1 MKFND
6 NITLDIANAVRD
18 VLDGKVNI
26 KEEMDPTDHVKK
38 SDEGKFCVYNAANKK
53 VKEFDTKDEADKYAV
68 DNHDKLM
75 AAKNEVAE
83 PEPKGEKD
91 FKDKHVKKVSGMKN
105 DGTNIKETK
114 ADIEAEYAD
123 ELSKINEAQSAAQK
137 AAFKKMLD
145 AKDKAEDKDSKK
157 EAKEEE
163 TPTGPTDEETE
174 KQKKYQAFFNKALK
188 KFGVKSP
195 AELEGD
201 KKKEFFDYI
210 DANYEAEDEVEE
222 GQVDEILGT
231 IKKVAQKVKDKVVGK
246 KPEPKSTKSKNP
258 FDSPDYIK
266 GQIKI
271 AKGKL
276 RDAQTMLQKATADKD
291 EDRMDHWSEVELNKI
306 ASIKKLEAKLK
317 DLK

>member
-6 NITLDIANAVRD
+6 SITLDIANAVSD
-18 VLDGKVNI
+18 VLNGKVTPVEI
-26 KEEMDPTDHVKK
+26 QEVTKEEMDPTDHVKK
-38 SDEGKFCVYNAANKK
+38 SDEGKFCVYNPAGKK
-53 VKEFDTKDEADKYAV
+53 VAEFDTKDEADKYAK
-68 DNHDKLM
+68 DNHDKIM
-75 AAKNEVAE
+75 ANEVAE

-91 FKDKHVKKVSGMKN
+91 FKAKHVIKKSGMKD
-105 DGTNIKETK
+105 DGTNMKESK

-174 KQKKYQAFFNKALK
+174 KQKKYQAFFTKALK

-195 AELEGD
+195 SELEGD

-210 DANYEAEDEVEE
+210 DKNYEAEDES
-222 GQVDEILGT
+222 D
-231 IKKVAQKVKDKVVGK
+231 
-246 KPEPKSTKSKNP
+246 
-258 FDSPDYIK
+258 
-266 GQIKI
+266 
-271 AKGKL
+271 
-276 RDAQTMLQKATADKD
+276 
-291 EDRMDHWSEVELNKI
+291 
-306 ASIKKLEAKLK
+306 
-317 DLK
+317 

>member
-6 NITLDIANAVRD
+6 DITLDIAKAVSD
-18 VLDGKVNI
+18 VLEGKVNI
-26 KEEMDPTDHVKK
+26 KEEMDPTDHVMK
-38 SDEGKFCVYNAANKK
+38 SDEGKYCVYNPAGKK
-53 VKEFDTKDEADKYAV
+53 VAEFDTKDEADKYAI
-68 DNHDKLM
+68 DNHKKIM
-75 AAKNEVAE
+75 AKEVAE

-114 ADIEAEYAD
+114 ADIEAEYAA

-174 KQKKYQAFFNKALK
+174 KQKKYQAFFSKALK

-195 AELEGD
+195 SELEGD
-201 KKKEFFDYI
+201 KKKDFFDYV
-210 DANYEAEDEVEE
+210 DANYEADDEVEE

-266 GQIKI
+266 AQIKI

-276 RDAQTMLQKATADKD
+276 RDAQTSLKKATADDNEKG
-291 EDRMDHWSEVELNKI
+291 MDHWGEVELNRMS
-306 ASIKKLEAKLK
+306 SIKNLEAKLK

>member
-26 KEEMDPTDHVKK
+26 KEEAKYPHDMFHSETG
-38 SDEGKFCVYNAANKK
+38 EKK
-53 VKEFDTKDEADKYAV
+53 V
-68 DNHDKLM
+68 
-75 AAKNEVAE
+75 AKNEAEHKSLKDKGYTHEKPEVDEVAE
-83 PEPKGEKD
+83 PEAKGEKD
-91 FKDKHVKKVSGMKN
+91 FKAKHPIKKVGVKTDL
-105 DGTNIKETK
+105 DGTTMNNEETK

-195 AELEGD
+195 SELEGD

-210 DANYEAEDEVEE
+210 DKNYEAEDES
-222 GQVDEILGT
+222 D
-231 IKKVAQKVKDKVVGK
+231 
-246 KPEPKSTKSKNP
+246 
-258 FDSPDYIK
+258 
-266 GQIKI
+266 
-271 AKGKL
+271 
-276 RDAQTMLQKATADKD
+276 
-291 EDRMDHWSEVELNKI
+291 
-306 ASIKKLEAKLK
+306 
-317 DLK
+317 

>member
-1 MKFND
+1 
-6 NITLDIANAVRD
+6 
-18 VLDGKVNI
+18 
-26 KEEMDPTDHVKK
+26 MDPTDHVKK
-38 SDEGKFCVYNAANKK
+38 SDEGKYCVYNPAGKK
-53 VKEFDTKDEADKYAV
+53 VAEFDTKDEADKYAI
-68 DNHDKLM
+68 DNHKKIM
-75 AAKNEVAE
+75 AKEVAE

-174 KQKKYQAFFNKALK
+174 KQKKYQAFFAKALK

-266 GQIKI
+266 AQIKI

-276 RDAQTMLQKATADKD
+276 RDAQTSLKKATADDNEKG
-291 EDRMDHWSEVELNKI
+291 MDHWGEVELNKM
-306 ASIKKLEAKLK
+306 ASIKKLEDKLK